1 MFVQDIV
8 RVIEAFFN
16 FILRIFESLGI
27 VEPETTTEATE

>member
-27 VEPETTTEATE
+27 VEPETTTEAAK